1 MVNVGNTNVTVE
13 HLTVQFEVIV
23 ISLTYIVF

>member
-23 ISLTYIVF
+23 ISLAYIVF